1 MGTEGQSPQCDIIK
15 YTHTR
20 MHARTHARTHRTQ
33 WETFQKWEFKNVII
47 SER

>member
-1 MGTEGQSPQCDIIK
+1 MGTAGQSPQCDINK
-15 YTHTR
+15 YTHS
-20 MHARTHARTHRTQ
+20 HARTQ